1 MDNNFNG
8 RRNPLLHSR
17 NRSNSERKKCVFIR
31 VIAKNP
37 EFRRRF
43 GKSRSREDI
52 ATLLLLLLAAT
63 LAQNRWEDRA
73 IAAPFRL
80 LGGGEARSVSRFIAE
95 RLVNK
100 SGDLFFPRLASERDH
115 RIRARESRYRSHRG
129 LLICEEQRSGI
140 GIDNN
145 APLSLLSLSSFSLHF
160 LPISLNHSCYSFCC
174 L

>member
-31 VIAKNP
+31 VIAKNS

-43 GKSRSREDI
+43 GKSGSREDI

-129 LLICEEQRSGI
+129 LLICGEQRSGI

>member
-31 VIAKNP
+31 VIAKNS

-129 LLICEEQRSGI
+129 LLICGEQRSGI

-160 LPISLNHSCYSFCC
+160 LPISLNHSWYSFCC

>member
-31 VIAKNP
+31 VIAKNS

-43 GKSRSREDI
+43 GKSGSREDI
-52 ATLLLLLLAAT
+52 ASLLLLLLAAT

-129 LLICEEQRSGI
+129 LLICGEQRSGI

>member
-8 RRNPLLHSR
+8 RRNLLLHSR

-31 VIAKNP
+31 VIAKNS

>member
-1 MDNNFNG
+1 MCF
-8 RRNPLLHSR
+8 HSR
-17 NRSNSERKKCVFIR
+17 DREK
-31 VIAKNP
+31 
-37 EFRRRF
+37 FRRRF

>member
-31 VIAKNP
+31 VIAKNS

>member
-1 MDNNFNG
+1 ME
-8 RRNPLLHSR
+8 NPD
-17 NRSNSERKKCVFIR
+17 R
-31 VIAKNP
+31 VKR
-37 EFRRRF
+37 E
-43 GKSRSREDI
+43 EDI
-52 ATLLLLLLAAT
+52 ATLFLLLLAAT

-129 LLICEEQRSGI
+129 LLICGEQRSGI

>member
-31 VIAKNP
+31 VIEKNS

-43 GKSRSREDI
+43 GKSGSREDI

>member
-31 VIAKNP
+31 VIEKNS

-129 LLICEEQRSGI
+129 LLICGEQRSGI